1 MALTLPV
8 QILYDALTQLQDV
21 DENVIL
27 QRLYDRDVA
36 LLNALSVL
44 QDTREDLIAQF
55 ARFDDIEARMRSIS
69 NIINAIIAGF
79 YLDIDQNGI
88 VGDNYAF
95 FKQLILD
102 LKSNINAINSVSG
115 GIINF
120 LNVQAAVQPVADHQA
135 RLEALDSLIRTK
147 LDYIYGKWDVDPA
160 DDLIAV

>member
-1 MALTLPV
+1 MAVTLPAP
-8 QILYDALTQLQDV
+8 ILYSALTQLQDT

-27 QRLYDRDVA
+27 QRRYDRDET
-36 LLNALSVL
+36 LLNALTVI
-44 QDTREDLIAQF
+44 QGVENDLTLQF

-69 NIINAIIAGF
+69 NQINAIIAGF

-88 VGDNYAF
+88 VSDNYAF

-102 LKSNINAINSVSG
+102 LKQNINAINDVSG

-120 LNVQAAVQPVADHQA
+120 LGVQAAVQPVADHLA
-135 RLEALDSLIRTK
+135 RLDGLDSLIKNK
-147 LDYIYGKWDVDPA
+147 LDYIYGKWDIDPA

>member
-1 MALTLPV
+1 MALTLSP
-8 QILYDALTQLQDV
+8 QILYTALTQLQDV

-27 QRLYDRDVA
+27 QRLYDRDEE

-44 QDTREDLIAQF
+44 QNTREDLIAQF
-55 ARFDDIEARMRSIS
+55 ARFDDIENRIGSIN

-79 YLDIDQNGI
+79 YEDIDGNGI
-88 VGDNYAF
+88 VPDNYAF

-102 LKSNINAINSVSG
+102 LQANINAINDVSG

-120 LNVQAAVQPVADHQA
+120 LKVQETVQPVADHLA
-135 RLEALDSLIRTK
+135 RLQSLNTLIQTK
-147 LDYIYGKWDVDPA
+147 VDYIYGKWDIDPA

>member
-1 MALTLPV
+1 MAVTLPAP
-8 QILYDALTQLQDV
+8 ILYSALTQLQDT

-27 QRLYDRDVA
+27 QRLYDRDEA

-44 QDTREDLIAQF
+44 QGTQADLTLQF
-55 ARFDDIEARMRSIS
+55 ARFDDIEARMRSIN

-95 FKQLILD
+95 FKQLISD
-102 LKSNINAINSVSG
+102 LKSNINAINTVSG

-120 LNVQAAVQPVADHQA
+120 LGVQEAVQPVADHLA
-135 RLEALDSLIRTK
+135 RLDRLDSLIQDK
-147 LDYIYGKWDVDPA
+147 LNYIYGKWDVDPA